1 MGVSPCTESV
11 SSFSLAMF
19 SLSLWLCSS
28 CSESSIVSSS
38 VSPCSESV
46 SSYSTPIPLCIPF
59 LLIGGI
65 DTVVGIFTP
74 FCPAYI
80 FVGRAKIV
88 ELIFKFEES
97 LCVTYVCSFKDHS
110 KGWRNVQCVQVN
122 MFIFKNVY
130 IHHSLS

>member
-1 MGVSPCTESV
+1 
-11 SSFSLAMF
+11 MF
-19 SLSLWLCSS
+19 RIKHFLLSINLFFMIR
-28 CSESSIVSSS
+28 IVSSS

-46 SSYSTPIPLCIPF
+46 SSYSTPIPLCLPTF
-59 LLIGGI
+59 LIGGI

-80 FVGRAKIV
+80 FVGGLKIV

-97 LCVTYVCSFKDHS
+97 LCLTYICSFKDHS
-110 KGWRNVQCVQVN
+110 KGWRNVQCERVN
-122 MFIFKNVY
+122 MFVFKNVY